1 MVALVA
7 LGTYLP
13 PWGSARGRVA
23 GPDEDALTLGVA
35 AARAAL
41 AAVGLASPAGTADLE
56 TVETAAAVGVR
67 RVVFVTRELPLLV
80 GGNAA
85 ALLAGIGLAAD
96 VAVVEQV
103 GGAPAV
109 LDALAG
115 AAPGTL
121 VVAADAPQ
129 AGQPAGAAAA
139 LVGPDD
145 TAGPAGWVGVELVG
159 RVVRSLPV
167 HSQAV
172 GEPAIRDYSD
182 ARLERERGVG
192 VAVERLE
199 LAEKPVVAAGLAA
212 KHAAALCA
220 GSPPA
225 LPTLGASSALFA
237 IAALHE
243 LGSGGVVLAA
253 EQASATAVRVDG
265 PPAAVRRD
273 EPAPLAPEKVTR
285 TPGPD
290 IAISLP
296 AYERA
301 FDAKLRWEAGR
312 CDACGTLALPPRRR
326 CLACGSEA
334 GWTLAPLPRS
344 GEVYTAVTVHV
355 PVPGIPT
362 PYSLAIVE
370 LDGGVDVRALVK
382 VTGAKPGTARIGD
395 RGRLVLRRVAVRSGV
410 PDYGYALFPDTPAW
424 SVAGEAATGTTEG
437 AAR

>member
-1 MVALVA
+1 MVKLAG

-13 PWGSARGRVA
+13 PWGSARGRA
-23 GPDEDALTLGVA
+23 LGPDEDALTLGVA

-41 AAVGLASPAGTADLE
+41 TAAGLASSDGSAD
-56 TVETAAAVGVR
+56 VETAAAVGVR

-145 TAGPAGWVGVELVG
+145 TAGGVGVELVG

-167 HSQAV
+167 HSLAV

-212 KHAAALCA
+212 KQAAALCA

-253 EQASATAVRVDG
+253 EQASVTAVRLDG
-265 PPAAVRRD
+265 PPAAVYRD
-273 EPAPLAPEKVTR
+273 EAGPVVPEKLSR

-301 FDAKLRWEAGR
+301 FEVKLRWEGGQ

-326 CLACGSEA
+326 CLSCGSES
-334 GWTLAPLPRS
+334 GWTPAALPRT
-344 GEVYTAVTVHV
+344 GEVYTAVTIRVA
-355 PVPGIPT
+355 VPGLPT

-370 LDGGVDVRALVK
+370 LDGDVGVRALVK
-382 VTGAKPGTARIGD
+382 VTGVAAGTVQIGD

-410 PDYGYALFPDTPAW
+410 PDYGYAFFPDGSAAAAAGPAA
-424 SVAGEAATGTTEG
+424 AGTISEG